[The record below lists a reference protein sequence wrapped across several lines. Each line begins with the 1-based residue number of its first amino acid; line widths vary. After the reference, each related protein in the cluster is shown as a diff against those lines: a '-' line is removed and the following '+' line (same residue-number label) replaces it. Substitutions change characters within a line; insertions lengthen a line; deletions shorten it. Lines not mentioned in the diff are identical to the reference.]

1 MNYLTLVNKENLIKD
16 NYFKYLELID
26 YHDVLNSPI
35 KVEKETL
42 ESYLQLKSFLEKK
55 NIEVGIDS
63 AYRTIEEQQK
73 IIDEFTLKYKEA
85 YKKKYVAP
93 VRTSEHHT
101 GLAVDLSIKV
111 DKEFLIENED
121 LMANE
126 NIYLEIHKYLKDFG
140 FILRYPKGKEKIT
153 GYSYEP
159 WHIRYV
165 GKTPAKII
173 YENNLCLE
181 EYLNSY
187 SGILL
192 VDKEKNM
199 TSRDV
204 VNKVSKILGIKKI
217 GHTGTLDPMAEG
229 VLVLTIGKATK
240 LGELLTATSKEY
252 IAGVSIGKL
261 TDTLDTTGNVI
272 KEKESHKNI
281 NFKELLSSFQKTYLQ
296 EVPIY
301 SAVKVKGKKLYE
313 YARTNQIVELPKKE
327 VTIKEINL
335 LETNKNS
342 FKFKCLVTK
351 GTYIR
356 SLIRDMGQSIDE
368 YFSMSSL
375 VRTKQGK
382 FSIDDAYSLD
392 DIKNSDFKILSIEE
406 VLNDYKTI
414 IVDDKLKK
422 KIINGCRINNTYD
435 IKDKVLFKDKNN
447 KLIAIY
453 QRDNKC
459 LKMYKMIIDLS
470 IFNDYTK

>member
-16 NYFKYLELID
+16 NYFKCLELID
-26 YHDVLNSPI
+26 YHDVLNAPI
-35 KVEKETL
+35 KVEKATL
-42 ESYLQLKSFLEKK
+42 ESYLQLKNFLEKK
-55 NIEVGIDS
+55 NIEIGIDS
-63 AYRTIEEQQK
+63 SYRTIEEQQK
-73 IIDEFTLKYKEA
+73 IIDEFELKYGEE
-85 YKKKYVAP
+85 YTKKYVAS

-111 DKEFLIENED
+111 NNEFLIESKD
-121 LMANE
+121 LMINE

-140 FILRYPKGKEKIT
+140 FILRYPKEKENIT

-165 GKTPAKII
+165 GKIPAKII

-192 VDKEKNM
+192 VNKEKNM

-204 VNKVSKILGIKKI
+204 VNQLSKLLGIKKI

-229 VLVLTIGKATK
+229 VLVLTIGRATK

-261 TDTLDTTGNVI
+261 TDTLDTTGDVI
-272 KEKESHKNI
+272 KEKECHKNI
-281 NFKELLSSFQKTYLQ
+281 NYKELLSAFQKTYLQ

-313 YARTNQIVELPKKE
+313 YARNNKEIELPKKE

-335 LETNKNS
+335 LESNKNS

-375 VRTKQGK
+375 IRTKQGK
-382 FSIDDAYSLD
+382 FSIEDSYYLD
-392 DIKNSDFKILSIEE
+392 DIKDNKFKILSIEE

-422 KIINGCRINNTYD
+422 KIINVYKINNTYD
-435 IKDKVLFKDKNN
+435 IKDKILFKDKNN

-453 QRDNKC
+453 QRDKEY
-459 LKMYKMIIDLS
+459 LKMYKMMIDLS
-470 IFNDYTK
+470 IYNSYNK